1 MHEES
6 NFACTSSKNFTKVK
20 LSLKVLMSI
29 SPFFPSTTCIYIYSI
44 FYTYIPDI
52 RNSSR
57 TSNIITEIPYKHRA
71 YLQWGVKNYIFCQRY
86 IFLSRFA
93 EIPASPILFYF
104 PCFDKTQF
112 CGDIEP
118 QFFPGLVKNRAFI
131 ENWNLTEQ
139 EQVLVWLCLITVTFN
154 NCLTTSIYSCFKDIS
169 SFDNLFLHA
178 L

>member
-57 TSNIITEIPYKHRA
+57 TSNIITDIPYKHRA
-71 YLQWGVKNYIFCQRY
+71 CLQWGVKNYIFCQRY

-93 EIPASPILFYF
+93 ERYQPPLFYSISPVLIKRNF
-104 PCFDKTQF
+104 VVISNPN
-112 CGDIEP
+112 
-118 QFFPGLVKNRAFI
+118 FFPDLSRTELVLK
-131 ENWNLTEQ
+131 TE
-139 EQVLVWLCLITVTFN
+139 T
-154 NCLTTSIYSCFKDIS
+154 
-169 SFDNLFLHA
+169 
-178 L
+178 